1 MKQSR
6 ILDSAIFDQVAAVIG
21 SGDAAKLCDRLGG
34 TCIYV
39 PASVG
44 TNHPITLAIGAAAA
58 KLLCEH
64 FTGEQLQLPK
74 AWHRKRRVLEL
85 AAQQDPKLTLAE
97 IALAT
102 DYSQRH
108 VIRILAD
115 SKEDDGQLDL
125 FADL

>member
-1 MKQSR
+1 MKPSR

-21 SGDAAKLCDRLGG
+21 SGDAVRLCERLGG
-34 TCIYV
+34 TPLYV

-44 TNHPITLAIGAAAA
+44 VNHPISIAIGAAAA

-64 FTGEQLQLPK
+64 FKGEQLQLPK
-74 AWHRKRRVLEL
+74 AWHRKRRVMEL
-85 AAQQDPKLTLAE
+85 AAQEPKLTLAE

-102 DYSQRH
+102 DYTQRH
-108 VIRILAD
+108 VIRILAE

-125 FADL
+125 FALK